1 MWGFKRMPAQSKS
14 VKRNRGGQKGNQNA
28 RKHGFYSSALT
39 SDEIC
44 RFWNIVNQES
54 VDPEMAVLRIKL
66 QSLIHYA
73 PVDCRT
79 LKEVTRLIVKWSAN
93 KYHLDRP
100 DRACLRAC
108 VESVLENYSGISL
121 CHPENLLTTVSDYE
135 KRISLVQE

>member
-1 MWGFKRMPAQSKS
+1 MPAGLTKT
-14 VKRNRGGQKGNQNA
+14 KRNRGGQKGNQNA

-39 SDEIC
+39 PDEIC

-66 QSLIHYA
+66 QSLIQHA
-73 PVDCRT
+73 PLDFRT